1 MYVMGKL
8 PDGLDLSSI
17 DKDDNDGDDDNDDK
31 ESSIDVKFC
40 RLLIKYYGVAAI
52 PGSFC
57 GLPGWIRICYAN
69 LPPAKTKVAAKR
81 LQKGINELCGN
92 DKNIIIAK

>member
-17 DKDDNDGDDDNDDK
+17 DNDYGENDID
-31 ESSIDVKFC
+31 EEDESSSIDVKFC
-40 RLLIKYYGVAAI
+40 RLLIKYYGVAVI

-81 LQKGINELCGN
+81 LKKGIDELT
-92 DKNIIIAK
+92 KNMIPTSK

>member
-17 DKDDNDGDDDNDDK
+17 DNDGDNNDNDKDDD
-31 ESSIDVKFC
+31 ESSSIDVKFC
-40 RLLIKYYGVAAI
+40 RLLIKYYGVATI

-69 LPPAKTKVAAKR
+69 LTPTKTKIAAKR
-81 LQKGINELCGN
+81 LK
-92 DKNIIIAK
+92 KRY

>member
-17 DKDDNDGDDDNDDK
+17 DNDNGDNDTDDED
-31 ESSIDVKFC
+31 ELSSIDVKFC
-40 RLLIKYYGVAAI
+40 RLLIKYYGVAVI

-81 LQKGINELCGN
+81 LKKGIDELN
-92 DKNIIIAK
+92 KNMIPTSK